1 MADASALLR
10 LRSRRRAI
18 VICIALRCWRQ
29 LVGSL
34 GLVGDWRI
42 GHGIGVFQL
51 EMTWSSLALWF
62 GCTAIDGVYYLEL
75 FTCLDS
81 SPEFSW
87 LLICFFFSRTLL
99 VTDFS

>member
-1 MADASALLR
+1 M
-10 LRSRRRAI
+10 
-18 VICIALRCWRQ
+18 
-29 LVGSL
+29 
-34 GLVGDWRI
+34 VGDWRI

-51 EMTWSSLALWF
+51 EMTWSSLALLF

-81 SPEFSW
+81 SPEFFW
-87 LLICFFFSRTLL
+87 LLICFFSRTLL